1 MPARAVLA
9 RICRIGTIKCALPI
23 VMLRRRALRITARA
37 PQTVWQPEQI
47 SAPGCIYAQRGCHA
61 TNAGVKTRCWRFL
74 GWAIGR
80 AQCFLSEIRSNSGPR
95 FVMHSTKSN
104 SFSVRLA
111 SLVRQIYPDIDADIL
126 ASKIVEAFW
135 PDPSKPRKRG
145 RAPGN
150 TLWTENDAL
159 LITYGNSIIDGAH
172 KPLDLLH
179 DFLLRR
185 MKGVVNGVHILP
197 FFPFTSDDGFAVSDF
212 RTVNPQL
219 GDWADIN
226 RIGSEFHLMSD
237 LVLNHVSSQG
247 AWFNAYRQG
256 QAPYDRFF
264 FEASPEDDLS
274 NVVRPRTTPLLQEV
288 ETVNGPRHVWCT
300 FSHDQID
307 LDFRNPEVL
316 LEFLRIIRLH
326 VDNGVQIIRLDAV
339 AFLWKEVGS
348 PSIHLPQTH
357 AIVRLMRMLCDYAT
371 ETIILLTETNV
382 PKAEN
387 LSYFGN
393 RNEAHAIYN
402 FPLPPLILHAMMSG
416 SSRHLRNW
424 QSRMPP
430 AQLGCA
436 YLNFTA
442 SHDGIGMRP
451 AEGLLPAEEQAQMIQ
466 TVRDLGGLV
475 SMRALPDGGES
486 PYELNTTFYEATSRT
501 FAGED
506 DHHFDRFICSQTIV
520 MSLEGIPAFY
530 IHSMLATPNDHA
542 QVERRGMNRGIN
554 RHRWDYPTLETL
566 LADPDSPQARVLGAL
581 SSRLRIRAKQ
591 SAFHPN
597 ATQFTMSLRDEVFG
611 VWRQSLDRHQ
621 SIFALHNVSDKPV
634 DILLASLNLIDDED
648 WIDLLSGERID
659 GGAEAITLAPYQC
672 RWITNRG

>member
-1 MPARAVLA
+1 M
-9 RICRIGTIKCALPI
+9 CA
-23 VMLRRRALRITARA
+23 A
-37 PQTVWQPEQI
+37 
-47 SAPGCIYAQRGCHA
+47 
-61 TNAGVKTRCWRFL
+61 KT
-74 GWAIGR
+74 
-80 AQCFLSEIRSNSGPR
+80 
-95 FVMHSTKSN
+95 T
-104 SFSVRLA
+104 SFSLRLA
-111 SLVRQIYPDIDADIL
+111 ALVKQVYPDVDADIL
-126 ASKIVEAFW
+126 SSNIVEAFW
-135 PDPSKPRKRG
+135 PEGSKPRKRG
-145 RAPGN
+145 RQPGN
-150 TLWTENDAL
+150 NLWSEKDAL
-159 LITYGNSIIDGAH
+159 LITYGNSIVDGAH
-172 KPLDLLH
+172 KPLDLLY
-179 DFLLRR
+179 DFLLQN
-185 MKGVVNGVHILP
+185 MKGVINGVHILP

-212 RTVNPQL
+212 RAVNPQL

-226 RIGSEFHLMSD
+226 RIGAEFHLMSD

-256 QAPYDRFF
+256 QAPYDKFF
-264 FEASPEDDLS
+264 FEASPDDDLS

-288 ETVNGPRHVWCT
+288 ETSNGARHVWCT

-339 AFLWKEVGS
+339 AFLWKEIGS

-357 AIVRLMRMLCDYAT
+357 AIVQLIRMLCDYAS

-416 SSRHLRNW
+416 SARYLQRW
-424 QSRMPP
+424 QSGMPP

-451 AEGLLPAEEQAQMIQ
+451 AEGVLPPEDQAQMIE
-466 TVRDLGGLV
+466 TIRDLGGMV
-475 SMRALPDGGES
+475 SMRALPDGSEA
-486 PYELNTTFYEATSRT
+486 PYEANTTFYEATSRT
-501 FAGED
+501 FQGAD
-506 DHHFDRFICSQTIV
+506 DSHFERFICSQTIV

-530 IHSMLATPNDHA
+530 IHSLLATPNDHA
-542 QVERRGMNRGIN
+542 QVERRGMKRAIN
-554 RHRWDYPTLETL
+554 RHRWDYPSLQAL
-566 LADPDSPQARVLGAL
+566 LDDPQTPQARVLSAL
-581 SSRLRIRAKQ
+581 SDRLRLRAGQ

-597 ATQFTMSLRDEVFG
+597 ATQFTMPLNDKVFG
-611 VWRQSLDRHQ
+611 VWRQSLDRDQ
-621 SIFALHNVSDKPV
+621 SIFALHNVSSEHVEIPQV
-634 DILLASLNLIDDED
+634 AINLIDDES
-648 WIDLLSGERID
+648 WIDLLNGEQIEST
-659 GGAEAITLAPYQC
+659 ASAISLAPYQC
-672 RWITNRG
+672 RWITNRA

>member
-1 MPARAVLA
+1 MTDQSKSF
-9 RICRIGTIKCALPI
+9 G
-23 VMLRRRALRITARA
+23 LRLTA
-37 PQTVWQPEQI
+37 
-47 SAPGCIYAQRGCHA
+47 
-61 TNAGVKTRCWRFL
+61 
-74 GWAIGR
+74 
-80 AQCFLSEIRSNSGPR
+80 
-95 FVMHSTKSN
+95 
-104 SFSVRLA
+104 
-111 SLVRQIYPDIDADIL
+111 LVRQIYPDLNADIL
-126 ASKIVEAFW
+126 ASQIIEAFW
-135 PDPSKPRKRG
+135 PEGTKRRKLG
-145 RAPGN
+145 RKPGN
-150 TLWTENDAL
+150 SLWSEHDAL
-159 LITYGNSIIDGAH
+159 LISYGNSLQDGAH

-179 DFLLRR
+179 DFLLRYL
-185 MKGVVNGVHILP
+185 KGVVNGVHILP

-212 RTVNPQL
+212 RSVNPQL

-226 RIGSEFHLMSD
+226 RIGEEFHLMSD

-256 QAPYDRFF
+256 QSPYDKFF
-264 FEASPEDDLS
+264 FEALPEDDLTM
-274 NVVRPRTTPLLQEV
+274 VVRPRTTPLLQEV
-288 ETVNGPRHVWCT
+288 ETVHGPRHVWCT

-326 VDNGVQIIRLDAV
+326 VDNQVRIIRLDAV

-357 AIVRLMRMLCDYAT
+357 AIIQLMRLLCDFAT

-416 SSRHLRNW
+416 SARHLRRW
-424 QSRMPP
+424 QSGMPP

-451 AEGLLPAEEQAQMIQ
+451 AEGLLPEDEKEQMIQ

-475 SMRALPDGGES
+475 SMRALPDGGEA
-486 PYELNTTFYEATSRT
+486 PYELNTTFFDACGRT
-501 FAGED
+501 FKGED
-506 DHHFDRFICSQTIV
+506 DLHLERFICSQTIV

-530 IHSMLATPNDHA
+530 IHSLLATPNDHA
-542 QVERRGMNRGIN
+542 SVEKRGMNRAIN
-554 RHRWDYPTLETL
+554 RHRWDYPDLRERLE
-566 LADPDSPQARVLGAL
+566 DPTTQQAQILGAL
-581 SSRLRIRAKQ
+581 SERLRIRAEQ
-591 SAFHPN
+591 PAFHPN
-597 ATQFTMSLRDEVFG
+597 ATQFTLTLVDQIHG

-621 SIFALHNVSDKPV
+621 SIFALHNVSDETVMV
-634 DILLASLNLIDDED
+634 DPLSMNLIDDEH
-648 WIDLLSGERID
+648 WVDLLSGEVID
-659 GGAEAITLAPYQC
+659 LSAEAFEMAPYQC
-672 RWITNRG
+672 RWITNRA